1 MHSVT
6 IVAPQKTACAYS
18 VATVATV
25 PLPSGACAHSM
36 LALGHSGACTDME
49 SQARGRS
56 IMHLKEL
63 FKEAVLCDA
72 ALSNT

>member
-18 VATVATV
+18 VATV

-36 LALGHSGACTDME
+36 LALGHSGACTDMQ